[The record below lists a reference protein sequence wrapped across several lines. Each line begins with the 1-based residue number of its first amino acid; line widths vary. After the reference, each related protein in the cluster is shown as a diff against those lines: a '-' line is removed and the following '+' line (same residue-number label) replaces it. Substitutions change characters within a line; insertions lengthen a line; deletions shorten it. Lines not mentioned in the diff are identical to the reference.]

1 MEAANKADWIH
12 AEKTTLLAPTSGNTG
27 IALEMMAAE
36 YGLLS

>member
-1 MEAANKADWIH
+1 MAAANKADWIYLD
-12 AEKTTLLAPTSGNTG
+12 KTSLLEPTSGNTG